1 METYKTNFDD
11 GNNKGQELV
20 RKAKAAFSDH
30 ERSNVETLWQ
40 ELAEFILPVQNR
52 KFFGSQTR
60 GTKNDHR
67 IFDIT
72 GPTACR
78 DLAAAMHSTITN
90 PATRWSKLRFRET
103 QLNNLDAAMS
113 WTSNAAKEIHNA
125 LSDSNFDTQV
135 GACYQ
140 SLTGLGTC
148 VLLHE
153 EVEDNGLFQGMNFV
167 AVHLSEVAYCENKF
181 GMVDTLYRKFE
192 LTLKQ
197 AYEKFGDAIGDLK
210 DRVAFAPQERVEF
223 YQCIYPRDPKD
234 VKLGPTGQA
243 APKDRPIASCYVM
256 AKGNKLVLESGYYE
270 FPAYCVRWLTLP
282 GEVYGYGPGHIARAD
297 VMTLNTVRREI
308 LKGLAKAVNPV
319 LFTNQNNILTG
330 DMRPGKI
337 VSVRDINGMREGV
350 TQSRFDISFLVA
362 DQLTNA
368 VKSAFYI
375 DKLMLPPR
383 TETGEM
389 TAYEIQQR
397 LEQMQVILGPPLS
410 RLNTELLQPL
420 VMRTLNILMRA
431 GRIPAIPKEVI
442 EASQNETIG
451 GYKSIDL
458 DIAFV
463 NSLARSQ
470 QLAELRNIS
479 AWVQEVG
486 TMAQIKPEALDRIN
500 GDAVAETMARIR
512 DIDEDLI
519 VSDDDVKAMRDER
532 AKQAQAQMLLQGG
545 EQMSNIA
552 KNMGQTKGGM

>member
-1 METYKTNFDD
+1 MADYKTNFDD
-11 GNNKGQELV
+11 GNNVGQELV
-20 RKAKAAFSDH
+20 RKAKAAFSDN
-30 ERSNVETLWQ
+30 ERANVETLWQ

-67 IFDIT
+67 IFDT
-72 GPTACR
+72 TAPSACR

-90 PATRWSKLRFRET
+90 PATRWSKIRFRET
-103 QLNNLDAAMS
+103 QLNNLDEAMS
-113 WTSNAAKEIHNA
+113 WTSQAAMEIHNA

-135 GACYQ
+135 GAFYQ
-140 SLTGLGTC
+140 SLSGLGTG
-148 VLLHE
+148 VIFQE
-153 EVEDNGLFQGMNFV
+153 EVEEDGLFKGMNFISL
-167 AVHLSEVAYCENKF
+167 HLSEIAYCENKF
-181 GMVDTLYRKFE
+181 GMVDTVYRKFE

-210 DRVAFAPQERVEF
+210 NRVDFAPQERVEF
-223 YQCIYPRDPKD
+223 YQCIYPRKKSE

-243 APKDRPIASCYVM
+243 PAKNRPIACCYVL
-256 AKGNKLVLESGYYE
+256 AKGNKVVMETGYYE
-270 FPAYCVRWLTLP
+270 FPVFAVRWLTLP

-297 VMTLNTVRREI
+297 VMTINTVRREI

-337 VSVRDINGMREGV
+337 VSVRDINGMKEGV

-362 DQLTNA
+362 DQLQNA
-368 VKSAFYI
+368 IKSAFYI

-431 GRIPAIPKEVI
+431 GRIPPIPKAVI
-442 EASQNETIG
+442 EASQEPDMG
-451 GYKSIDL
+451 GYKAIDL

-463 NSLARSQ
+463 NALARSQ

-486 TMAQIKPEALDRIN
+486 AMAEIRPEALDRIN
-500 GDAVAETMARIR
+500 GDAVAEAMARIR
-512 DIDEDLI
+512 DIDESLV
-519 VSDDDVKAMRDER
+519 VSDQDVEAIR
-532 AKQAQAQMLLQGG
+532 AQRAEQIQSQMALQGG
-545 EQMSNIA
+545 EQASNIV
-552 KNMGQTKGGM
+552 KNTKE